1 MAGRAVER
9 SAAFAALSVGGRKVL
24 KVIEEEV
31 RRGAVALSLDDLMG
45 ESGLCRSAVRYGVK
59 QAQLLGFIAISVGHR
74 RVNQFALSDHWRELD
89 EDEAKRLVAKAR
101 SPTPQRP
108 RTVPPKPV
116 KRARI
121 EVEQPRPAASAVIAN
136 GGVAWWRAVA
146 GAKLAV
152 LSYGHGHRLRPTM
165 PAVACVPAT
174 IRAALGP

>member
-121 EVEQPRPAASAVIAN
+121 EVEQPPPPRQPSLPT
-136 GGVAWWRAVA
+136 VAW
-146 GAKLAV
+146 
-152 LSYGHGHRLRPTM
+152 
-165 PAVACVPAT
+165 
-174 IRAALGP
+174 LGGGR